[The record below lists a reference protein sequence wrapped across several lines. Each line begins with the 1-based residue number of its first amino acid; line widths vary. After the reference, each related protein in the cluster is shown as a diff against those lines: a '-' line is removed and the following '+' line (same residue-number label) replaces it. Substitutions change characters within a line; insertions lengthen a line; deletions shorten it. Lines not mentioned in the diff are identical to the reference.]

1 MNFVKWLNGRASK
14 RGIRRSEV
22 RSSWG
27 LRKKANLR
35 LFSFKEREKQSERQ
49 RERQEGKEISGEH
62 DSISENL
69 RIFNCLIA

>member
-1 MNFVKWLNGRASK
+1 MNFVMWLSGRASK

-49 RERQEGKEISGEH
+49 RERQRKERRSAVSTIAFPR
-62 DSISENL
+62 IEN
-69 RIFNCLIA
+69 F